1 MTAVVVGVI
10 VLVAVI
16 VAVKLTNWSYW
27 FRMMFGALCQAFLW
41 AMAAGVALTVLFA
54 IYVL

>member
-1 MTAVVVGVI
+1 MTAVVAGVI

-27 FRMMFGALCQAFLW
+27 FRMIFGALCQAFLW
-41 AMAAGVALTVLFA
+41 GVAAGVALSVLFA

>member
-1 MTAVVVGVI
+1 MTAIVVGVI

-16 VAVKLTNWSYW
+16 IAVKLTNWSYW

-41 AMAAGVALTVLFA
+41 GMAAGVALSVLFA

>member
-16 VAVKLTNWSYW
+16 IAVKLTNWSYW

-41 AMAAGVALTVLFA
+41 GVASGVALSVLFA